1 MEFGQDASLFWRLT
15 YREIDTIL
23 RGETRRLR
31 REHNNAAWLAWHTAY
46 LTAYAPSKA
55 RRFPKLEKLLW
66 KEPPKR
72 QSVAE
77 MRAVARRWIEAVR
90 RRNERQRST
99 DKPPEKEDGEG

>member
-23 RGETRRLR
+23 RGEMRRLR

-55 RRFPKLEKLLW
+55 RKFPKLEKLLW

-72 QSVAE
+72 QSIAE
-77 MRAVARRWIEAVR
+77 MRGMAHRVIESVNRR
-90 RRNERQRST
+90 SPHH
-99 DKPPEKEDGEG
+99 KPDTGS